1 MVGFEKNMLKFTEEE
16 LIFINSITKGPAP
29 FGVFLKYPV
38 WRDTEELKSEVL
50 TSLQEKQILGEDK
63 KITEY
68 GMIPLIL
75 WEEYRNAVRH
85 IVLNQ
90 VCFAVLS
97 NGRLVGVRKA
107 EKQYYLTTGRGK
119 EIFLEL
125 LKNNT
130 FLCGGE
136 KEGEHYT
143 SRKLTY
149 EEWSKMI
156 REKDSNILVTGSY
169 VNYRPEKEIA
179 YYWEG
184 EEGYQYDM
192 NKERERRL
200 KPRQMRLRLMELLN
214 IREGEGKDE

>member
-192 NKERERRL
+192 NKGRERRL

-214 IREGEGKDE
+214 IREGGGKDE

>member
-16 LIFINSITKGPAP
+16 LTFINSITKGPAP

-75 WEEYRNAVRH
+75 WEEYRNAVSH

-130 FLCGGE
+130 FLCGG
-136 KEGEHYT
+136 
-143 SRKLTY
+143 
-149 EEWSKMI
+149 
-156 REKDSNILVTGSY
+156 
-169 VNYRPEKEIA
+169 
-179 YYWEG
+179 
-184 EEGYQYDM
+184 
-192 NKERERRL
+192 
-200 KPRQMRLRLMELLN
+200 
-214 IREGEGKDE
+214 